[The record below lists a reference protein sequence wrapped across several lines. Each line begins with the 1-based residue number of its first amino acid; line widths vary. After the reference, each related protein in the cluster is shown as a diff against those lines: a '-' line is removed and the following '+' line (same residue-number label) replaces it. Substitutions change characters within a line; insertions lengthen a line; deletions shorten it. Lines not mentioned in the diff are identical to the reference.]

1 MDETYPA
8 DLYIF
13 CDASKKAYGFVAYFV
28 QNGNS
33 TLVFAKAKVAPL
45 KSKTLPTLELLAVF
59 LAVKCLGN
67 ILEMFSNISI
77 KNTFVAVD
85 AQIVLSWLLSEDA
98 KTKNQFVRNR
108 LKDISKIAKEL
119 VGEYSMPL
127 KFKYIHTLQN
137 PADLITRGLSF
148 EKFKQNFDFWVSGPE
163 WLKKQPVTWPVCGLD
178 CLSTDNKEIVN
189 SMVPHN
195 MVSAHTENPIIH
207 FKKFSKLTKLIRVIS
222 LIFKFVNRLK
232 GVVADHTECAK
243 QHLIKVMQKQSF
255 EKEINYLLQPR
266 KKEAPDLVKNLNL
279 FLDKEGIIRSDGRI
293 GKTSAFEYETIYPI
307 LLAKDNHLT
316 KLIINDCHDKYEH
329 LGIAATLNKLRLSG
343 FWVPKARHTVRKA
356 ISECYLCKKFNA
368 FSFRYPKITN
378 LPKHRVNLVKPFLH
392 TGIDYTGHVWVKDDK
407 DVSKMYLLIFTCLNI
422 RAVHI
427 ELVKGMSTHACF
439 HPVYQHLRYTL
450 SYL

>member
-8 DLYIF
+8 NLYIF
-13 CDASKKAYGFVAYFV
+13 CDASKKVYGFVAYFV

-59 LAVKCLGN
+59 LAV
-67 ILEMFSNISI
+67 MFSNISI

-85 AQIVLSWLLSEDA
+85 AQVVLSWLLSEDA

-137 PADLITRGLSF
+137 PADLITRWLSF

-195 MVSAHTENPIIH
+195 MVSAHTENPIIL
-207 FKKFSKLTKLIRVIS
+207 FQKLSKLTKLIRVIS

-232 GVVADHTECAK
+232 GVFADHTECAK

-293 GKTSAFEYETIYPI
+293 GKTSAFE
-307 LLAKDNHLT
+307 
-316 KLIINDCHDKYEH
+316 
-329 LGIAATLNKLRLSG
+329 
-343 FWVPKARHTVRKA
+343 
-356 ISECYLCKKFNA
+356 
-368 FSFRYPKITN
+368 
-378 LPKHRVNLVKPFLH
+378 
-392 TGIDYTGHVWVKDDK
+392 
-407 DVSKMYLLIFTCLNI
+407 
-422 RAVHI
+422 
-427 ELVKGMSTHACF
+427 
-439 HPVYQHLRYTL
+439 
-450 SYL
+450 